1 MTPEQIAE
9 LAKGLVAQ
17 MRELSDKNDK
27 LEARV
32 ATLEAT
38 VADLPKADRTLEERY
53 RIGLKLNRQVKV
65 SSATITVI
73 LALLSRGVTAA
84 DIAKSNIASRGKVYA
99 IASWDNQF
107 ARDFIEI
114 HKTEQLF
121 KDPSLS
127 NDVKTNPKVF
137 ALI

>member
-17 MRELSDKNDK
+17 MRELSDKNSA
-27 LEARV
+27 LEARLS
-32 ATLEAT
+32 TLEAA
-38 VADLPKADRTLEERY
+38 VADLPKADRTLDGRY
-53 RIGLKLNRQVKV
+53 RAGLKLNRQVKAP
-65 SSATITVI
+65 SDTITVI

-107 ARDFIEI
+107 AKDFIEI

-121 KDPSLS
+121 EDPSLS
-127 NDVKTNPKVF
+127 NDAKTNPKVF

>member
-17 MRELSDKNDK
+17 MRELSDKNAM
-27 LEARV
+27 LEARLG
-32 ATLEAT
+32 TLEAT
-38 VADLPKADRTLEERY
+38 VADLPTISRTVEERY
-53 RIGLKLNRQVKV
+53 RIGLKLNRQVKA
-65 SSATITVI
+65 SSETITVI

-84 DIAKSNIASRGKVYA
+84 DITKSNIASRGKVYA

-107 ARDFIEI
+107 AKDFIEI
-114 HKTEQLF
+114 HKTKQLF

-127 NDVKTNPKVF
+127 NDAKTNPKVF

>member
-17 MRELSDKNDK
+17 MRELSDKNAA
-27 LEARV
+27 LEARLS
-32 ATLEAT
+32 TLEAA
-38 VADLPKADRTLEERY
+38 VADLPNADRTLDGRY
-53 RIGLKLNRQVKV
+53 RAGLKLNRQVKAP
-65 SSATITVI
+65 SDTITVI

-107 ARDFIEI
+107 AKDFIEI

-121 KDPSLS
+121 EDPSLS
-127 NDVKTNPKVF
+127 NDAKTNPKVF

>member
-17 MRELSDKNDK
+17 MRELSDKNAA
-27 LEARV
+27 LEARLS
-32 ATLEAT
+32 TLEAA
-38 VADLPKADRTLEERY
+38 VADLPKADRTLDGRY
-53 RIGLKLNRQVKV
+53 RAGLKLNRQVKAP
-65 SSATITVI
+65 SDTITVI
-73 LALLSRGVTAA
+73 LSLLSRGVTAA

-107 ARDFIEI
+107 AKDFIEI

-121 KDPSLS
+121 EDPSLS
-127 NDVKTNPKVF
+127 NDAKTNPKVF

>member
-17 MRELSDKNDK
+17 MRELSDKNAM
-27 LEARV
+27 LEVRLG
-32 ATLEAT
+32 TLEAT
-38 VADLPKADRTLEERY
+38 VADLPTTSRTVEERY
-53 RIGLKLNRQVKV
+53 RIGLKLNRQVKA
-65 SSATITVI
+65 SSETITVI

-84 DIAKSNIASRGKVYA
+84 DIVKSNIASRGKVYA
-99 IASWDNQF
+99 VASWDNQF
-107 ARDFIEI
+107 VKDFIEV
-114 HKTEQLF
+114 HKTERLF

-127 NDVKTNPKVF
+127 NDAKTNPKVF

>member
-17 MRELSDKNDK
+17 MRELSDKNAA
-27 LEARV
+27 LEARLS
-32 ATLEAT
+32 TLEAA
-38 VADLPKADRTLEERY
+38 VADLPKADRTLDRRY
-53 RIGLKLNRQVKV
+53 RAGLKLNRQVKAP
-65 SSATITVI
+65 SDTITVI

-107 ARDFIEI
+107 AKDFIEI

-121 KDPSLS
+121 EDPSLS
-127 NDVKTNPKVF
+127 NDAKTNPKVF